1 MKTRYLENGLA
12 LVGALLVLVAV
23 GFAANAALTSQ
34 ADLEIPAISHIS
46 TLVASS

>member
-34 ADLEIPAISHIS
+34 ADLEFLATNHTS
-46 TLVASS
+46 TLIAGS

>member
-1 MKTRYLENGLA
+1 MKTRYFENGLA

-23 GFAANAALTSQ
+23 GFAANAAFTSQ
-34 ADLEIPAISHIS
+34 VDLEFATINHTS